1 MGPQGEEPRG
11 GLTVAAGFWTYCH
24 ALISRCMVLL
34 IWPYDASPVGVNEC
48 IELEEAAVSASS
60 PTALASEQV
69 VVIA

>member
-1 MGPQGEEPRG
+1 MGPQREESRG
-11 GLTVAAGFWTYCH
+11 GLTVAAGFWTDKH
-24 ALISRCMVLL
+24 APISRCMILSV
-34 IWPYDASPVGVNEC
+34 WPADASRVEVNEC